1 MADDSSSHVQVPLV
15 VVPEGTTISAS
26 SLQTIDYIESV
37 QEETATTE
45 LTGMWYF
52 LQIPTYF

>member
-1 MADDSSSHVQVPLV
+1 MADESSSHVQVALV
-15 VVPEGTTISAS
+15 VEPKGTTISES
-26 SLQTIDYIESV
+26 PLETIDYIESV

-52 LQIPTYF
+52 YKS